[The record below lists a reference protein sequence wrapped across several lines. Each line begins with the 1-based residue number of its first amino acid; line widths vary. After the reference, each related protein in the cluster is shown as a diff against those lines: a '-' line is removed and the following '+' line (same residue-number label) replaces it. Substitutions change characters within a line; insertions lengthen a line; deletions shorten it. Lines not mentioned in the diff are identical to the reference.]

1 MTLSKARTLLSIG
14 LLSVAEAVC
23 SPARNPDIHPLMIE
37 RIGKAQ
43 PLYGEADTLTLTVIG
58 DIMLHS
64 RQMEYPYGPFLAGVA
79 PRLRKADFAIGN
91 MEFTLGGE
99 PYSGYPAFS
108 APDSYAEYAAE

>member
-1 MTLSKARTLLSIG
+1 MKKRRVFLPLFLFPLFIIPSSCKYYAYGLEEFFYRENTLDK
-14 LLSVAEAVC
+14 
-23 SPARNPDIHPLMIE
+23 
-37 RIGKAQ
+37 RI
-43 PLYGEADTLTLTVIG
+43 DTLTLTVIG

-108 APDSYAEYAAE
+108 APAMDVPFRLYLGWR

>member
-37 RIGKAQ
+37 RIGKAR

-64 RQMEYPYGPFLAGVA
+64 RQMQYPYGPFLAGVA
-79 PRLRKADFAIGN
+79 PRLREADVGGGEMGCA
-91 MEFTLGGE
+91 LGGE
-99 PYSGYPAFS
+99 PYGGYPAWS
-108 APDSYAEYAAE
+108 GPDS